1 MNICIGTANFN
12 RKYGLNKK
20 KISSKYK
27 KKIFSELINRN
38 IKFLDTANA
47 YKSDSYLNNNKK
59 FNIIT
64 KVSSLRNFSKFD
76 LQKEIDLQIK
86 HLTKFKPLYAVLIHD
101 CNDMFSKNNNEIYKS
116 LLNLKKKK
124 MVKKIGISCYFE
136 NDLKILKKF
145 NFDIIQFPLNIF
157 DQRILNKKNLKLL
170 KNKEIHVRS
179 IFLQGLLLKDKKY
192 INTYFNK
199 WSKNFHNYYNFLKK
213 NNLSNLECCLR
224 FIKQQKFIS
233 KIVLGIESVNQL
245 DQIIKILKTKNL
257 GKLKF
262 SNLKTNDKNLILP
275 INWRIN

>member
-101 CNDMFSKNNNEIYKS
+101 CNDMFSKKNNEIYKS

-124 MVKKIGISCYFE
+124 NG
-136 NDLKILKKF
+136 
-145 NFDIIQFPLNIF
+145 
-157 DQRILNKKNLKLL
+157 
-170 KNKEIHVRS
+170 
-179 IFLQGLLLKDKKY
+179 
-192 INTYFNK
+192 
-199 WSKNFHNYYNFLKK
+199 
-213 NNLSNLECCLR
+213 
-224 FIKQQKFIS
+224 
-233 KIVLGIESVNQL
+233 
-245 DQIIKILKTKNL
+245 
-257 GKLKF
+257 
-262 SNLKTNDKNLILP
+262 
-275 INWRIN
+275 